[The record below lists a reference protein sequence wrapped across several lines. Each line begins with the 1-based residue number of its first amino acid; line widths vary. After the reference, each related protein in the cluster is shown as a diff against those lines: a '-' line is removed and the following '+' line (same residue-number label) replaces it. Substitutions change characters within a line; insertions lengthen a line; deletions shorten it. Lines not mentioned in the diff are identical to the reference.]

1 MHPLSYL
8 FLEISTVAL
17 FALTLW
23 HATKRGNW
31 QLGLLVSAA
40 VYGVLLEWG
49 NIVIFRTYHYSS
61 QFWLAVGPVPIVI
74 GLCWGMIIY
83 GAMAY
88 SDQLGLPAW
97 VAPFADA
104 LWAIMLDLAFD
115 TIAIRLELWTW
126 SNPLATG
133 YYGVPA
139 DNFFAWLFV
148 AFAFSAF
155 IRWARSRSRVWSIQ
169 IVMLSLAPVV
179 SFIGLLIGI
188 QLYKVLVA
196 ILYPAGVPIGGS
208 MPVFAGAL
216 ALFAT
221 IVGVVV
227 WRRGVQARHG
237 IDIIPVITRLAMHGY
252 FLIWALLLAV
262 APALRL
268 PGMDMP
274 KFLIGVAVVL
284 LAMEL
289 VLLVPVVQRN
299 IALRRQIVVV
309 PQREQDGQSGRQVVS
324 NRFHRGKVV
333 GG

>member
-8 FLEISTVAL
+8 FLEVSTVGL

-23 HATKRGNW
+23 HAIKRGRW
-31 QLGLLVSAA
+31 QLGVLLSAA

-49 NIVIFRTYHYSS
+49 NIVIFQTYHYSS
-61 QFWLAVGPVPIVI
+61 QFWIAIGPVPIVI

-88 SDQLGLPAW
+88 SDQLGLSAW

-155 IRWARSRSRVWSIQ
+155 IRWARSRARGWSVQ
-169 IVMLSLAPVV
+169 LAMLSLAPIAA
-179 SFIGLLIGI
+179 FIGLLLGI
-188 QLYKVLVA
+188 QLYTILVTV
-196 ILYPAGVPIGGS
+196 LYPAGVPVGGS

-216 ALFAT
+216 AVFAV
-221 IVGVVV
+221 IVGSVI
-227 WRRGVQARHG
+227 WRRGVQVRHG
-237 IDIIPVITRLAMHGY
+237 IDIIPVVTRLAMHGY
-252 FLIWALLLAV
+252 FLGWAVLLAV
-262 APALRL
+262 VPGLRL

-274 KFLIGVAVVL
+274 LFLIGVAVVL
-284 LAMEL
+284 LAMEGL
-289 VLLVPVVQRN
+289 LLVPVLQRN
-299 IALRRQIVVV
+299 IAIQRQIVIV
-309 PQREQDGQSGRQVVS
+309 PRTEQDGLSGHPAATNRRRGEMVS
-324 NRFHRGKVV
+324 N
-333 GG
+333 